1 MTLGS
6 NDYADLVLRFPYI
19 RGQQGVLPDML
30 LCLAYAH
37 RFVTGAL
44 HRELPKPAW
53 LARLDGAD
61 VRYAVGTLD
70 QATVARM
77 SAARQAKLMLV
88 KRQLDGTAVV
98 SPAQFLLD
106 HESMVWANLY
116 DGPRGPV

>member
-1 MTLGS
+1 M
-6 NDYADLVLRFPYI
+6 PYI

-44 HRELPKPAW
+44 NRELPKPAW
-53 LARLDGAD
+53 LARLDGVD
-61 VRYAVGTLD
+61 VRYAVGTLH
-70 QATVARM
+70 QASVARRM

-88 KRQLDGTAVV
+88 KRQVDGTALV
-98 SPAQFLLD
+98 SPAQFLSD
-106 HESMVWANLY
+106 HESTVWANLY